1 MCSELNQQIIETFL
15 LSLRN
20 KVENE
25 TKMKKTLLIG
35 LLAVGLS
42 SCKKELVELTPYKV
56 SAISTRP
63 TYCEYT
69 LKAPGRE
76 NIIMKDFCGK
86 YQIGQVVFEVK
97 K

>member
-1 MCSELNQQIIETFL
+1 MSLGLNPQIIETFL

-35 LLAVGLS
+35 FLAFSLL
-42 SCKKELVELTPYKV
+42 SCKKELVELAPYKV
-56 SAISTRP
+56 SAIYTRP

-69 LKAPGRE
+69 LKAAGRE

-86 YQIGQVVFEVK
+86 YQLGQVVFEVK